1 MKRIILSLLL
11 TVIAVAGWGQF
22 TIGKINYVV
31 TGDNT
36 CSVAAFM
43 PARGEE
49 IDFVVPSSVI
59 SNNNVQYTVEGINE
73 KACFNAMMSGGYV
86 KSITLPNTL
95 RYIKEGAF
103 AGSLIA
109 SIVIPEGVTT
119 LGEYAFA
126 HCPNLTSVTLPS
138 TLTTIEKCENANFYG
153 PNSTSIFAIEFIN
166 KSSLFTNTISAQ
178 LGIILLD
185 AGDSNDEPDRIITID
200 KIRYALYDNS
210 NTGWVVEAE
219 QDLSG
224 RIVIPSSVKYDN
236 KDYSITT
243 IRENAFA
250 YKHYFVS
257 VEIPSTVTY
266 IGDFAFKECGALK
279 EVTIKG
285 QDIRFGS
292 LPFDGCNLSK
302 VRLYSLTPPNS
313 YSYPFGNR
321 MGFPNT
327 TLNVPYISVNSYKSD
342 SYWSK
347 FGNVVADFEIP
358 SPGIYTTNINKIKY
372 VLFEHEKIG
381 WVIGTES
388 DIEGDIII
396 PSSIIYEHNN
406 YAITTIMEKAFAST
420 NISSAVVSE
429 GITTIETGAFFGC
442 PNLQSITLPATLNNV
457 TFDNNATNGMSP
469 IPSYIHKDNFIN
481 HSQINAEV
489 DIWKL
494 GINLYDEKT
503 AEGFIICN
511 HVLIGYDGPNTP
523 GLSIT
528 IPEGVIALNP
538 IFTWS
543 NLETIVLP
551 ESVTEIRSGVF
562 SSCNSLKNVTIKG
575 QNVNIGDYAFERC
588 PNIKNITLYAM
599 TPPVANNLGILG
611 QVYNNATL
619 YVPDFC
625 VEKYKRTSPWQG
637 FGNYVGFELPGSHKV
652 SADNINYILLD
663 NEKIGWVIG
672 ANQNY
677 QGGIV
682 VPSSISYENQNYA
695 IKKIDVAAFM
705 FAKITS
711 VVVSEGITAIGT
723 YAFNNCQ
730 YLRSITLP
738 SSLNELSREIAQSSK
753 PYYIP
758 TSKLINNSKFDN
770 TEVAN
775 HLGFKLC
782 DDVTDDGLLIVDH
795 AVIEYIGDNEPGFS
809 VNVPEGVTKINS
821 NVFKGTN
828 LTSITLSSTLETIEY
843 AAFEQCH
850 SLTSI
855 VIPESVTTISEHAFN
870 YCNSLTDLTIKGQNV
885 KIGTFAFGYNTSLKN
900 ITMYSII
907 PPKAGYIFANSNCYI
922 NATLHVPNQS
932 IDAYKAATEWYKF
945 KNIVGFELN
954 LKCAKPTYD
963 AENGLCCGTPDVQY
977 EIKSGYWIA
986 TSPEMPTDISLTI
999 IAKKDGYIDSDPLLL
1014 SISKLDLNND
1024 GKFDLND
1031 LKYLQDKVLEK

>member
-11 TVIAVAGWGQF
+11 TVIAVAGWGQEEF
-22 TIGKINYVV
+22 TIDKIKYVV

-36 CSVAAFM
+36 CSVVEFM
-43 PARGEE
+43 PERGEE
-49 IDFVVPSSVI
+49 IDFVVPSSV

-126 HCPNLTSVTLPS
+126 HCPNLTSVTLPF

-381 WVIGTES
+381 WVIGAES
-388 DIEGDIII
+388 DIAGDIVI
-396 PSSIIYEHNN
+396 PSSVIYDHNN
-406 YAITTIMEKAFAST
+406 YAITTIKEKAFAST
-420 NISSAVVSE
+420 NISSAIVSE

-481 HSQINAEV
+481 HSQINDEV

-494 GINLYDEKT
+494 GIYLYDEKT

-528 IPEGVIALNP
+528 IPEGVIALSA

-543 NLETIVLP
+543 NMETIVIP
-551 ESVTEIRSGVF
+551 ESVTEISSGAF
-562 SSCNSLKNVTIKG
+562 NSCNSLKNVTIKG
-575 QNVNIGDYAFERC
+575 QNVSIDAYAFNGC
-588 PNIKNITLYAM
+588 SAIQNFTLYAI
-599 TPPVANNLGILG
+599 TPPDV
-611 QVYNNATL
+611 
-619 YVPDFC
+619 
-625 VEKYKRTSPWQG
+625 K
-637 FGNYVGFELPGSHKV
+637 
-652 SADNINYILLD
+652 NI
-663 NEKIGWVIG
+663 
-672 ANQNY
+672 
-677 QGGIV
+677 
-682 VPSSISYENQNYA
+682 
-695 IKKIDVAAFM
+695 
-705 FAKITS
+705 
-711 VVVSEGITAIGT
+711 
-723 YAFNNCQ
+723 
-730 YLRSITLP
+730 
-738 SSLNELSREIAQSSK
+738 
-753 PYYIP
+753 
-758 TSKLINNSKFDN
+758 
-770 TEVAN
+770 
-775 HLGFKLC
+775 
-782 DDVTDDGLLIVDH
+782 
-795 AVIEYIGDNEPGFS
+795 
-809 VNVPEGVTKINS
+809 
-821 NVFKGTN
+821 
-828 LTSITLSSTLETIEY
+828 
-843 AAFEQCH
+843 
-850 SLTSI
+850 
-855 VIPESVTTISEHAFN
+855 
-870 YCNSLTDLTIKGQNV
+870 
-885 KIGTFAFGYNTSLKN
+885 FGYNIN
-900 ITMYSII
+900 
-907 PPKAGYIFANSNCYI
+907 YI
-922 NATLHVPNQS
+922 NATLHVPLVNV
-932 IDAYKAATEWYKF
+932 YKSAPEWKKF
-945 KNIVGFELN
+945 KNIVGFVPEGYYLHHILNCKDEELTGDEYAYLTKDDSEKRYVN
-954 LKCAKPTYD
+954 GDGHEYGSNGMCKHCGEPLKCAKPTYD
-963 AENGLCCGTPDVQY
+963 AENGLRCKTEGVQY
-977 EIKSGYWIA
+977 DIQHYWIA